1 MFDLMNLGNV
11 LPQLPMLNIQIRDL
25 HVDIEPSDF
34 LLLPSIH
41 IDVKMDIR
49 FPW

>member
-11 LPQLPMLNIQIRDL
+11 LPQLPMLNIQIRDF
-25 HVDIEPSDF
+25 HVDIEPSDYF
-34 LLLPSIH
+34 LLPSIH
-41 IDVKMDIR
+41 IDGRIDIQ